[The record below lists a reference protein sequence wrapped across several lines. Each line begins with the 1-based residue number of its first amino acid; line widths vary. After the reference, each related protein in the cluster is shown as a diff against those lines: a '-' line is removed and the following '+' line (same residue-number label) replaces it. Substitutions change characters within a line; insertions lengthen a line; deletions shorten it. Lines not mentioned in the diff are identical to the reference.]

1 MSCWQRGNCAPVW
14 VPAVPTLTARPCPV
28 FAAHGALPG
37 VADGHMRPLL
47 LGVLALLEPTA
58 FLLVPGAPSVLVG
71 PGLCRATVRA
81 ALRARPSTRGTAPRR
96 WWAAGTGPPR
106 TAPPGRTATMATMT
120 ATTAAAAAGTRTRPR
135 TAGAARR
142 AATLVTTAVAPA
154 VPGLAPARRV
164 PPTATLTATATTTAA
179 TTVTATAAATVAAAA
194 TATAGMQALPP
205 RVAARVV
212 GRCWRPGGRPPP
224 RRPREHRGGPP
235 GVCSS

>member
-14 VPAVPTLTARPCPV
+14 APAVPTLTARPCPV

-81 ALRARPSTRGTAPRR
+81 A
-96 WWAAGTGPPR
+96 AGTGPPR
-106 TAPPGRTATMATMT
+106 TAPPGRTATMATMTATMATMT

-235 GVCSS
+235 CVCSS